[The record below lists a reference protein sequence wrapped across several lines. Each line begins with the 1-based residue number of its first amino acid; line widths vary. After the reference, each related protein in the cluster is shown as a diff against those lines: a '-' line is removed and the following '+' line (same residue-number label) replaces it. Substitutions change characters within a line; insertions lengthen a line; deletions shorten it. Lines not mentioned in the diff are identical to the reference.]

1 MCAERNKK
9 RLHAPPRLSR
19 SFSAR
24 QISEAIDKNRLLS
37 LSLKLPV
44 GCNLKCRYCYSQRSR
59 SALGY
64 GRFAR
69 IMSQAA
75 EMGLRSLSI
84 IGEGE
89 PFMYRDDRTGKDIYA
104 LIRDANSLGLN
115 VVVFTNNT
123 LIDERAAEVLYGLDV
138 TIVCKLN
145 SFDPRI
151 QDSLT
156 GVKGSSG
163 KILRG
168 LRCLEQAGFT
178 KKPSRLSIHT
188 VICRSNYAEIP
199 QMWGEFR
206 RRNIIPYFQVLVP
219 PRNQNERY
227 FNGLRVSPEKL
238 RDLFIRLRF
247 IDEEFGFSWDPEH
260 TYPIAALGCSV
271 VKTGCCVGSDG
282 KVQMCGYL
290 AETLGDARRRSLS
303 EIMSSAKVRKI
314 RGYIYNGAQGKHSH
328 FYGCRAVAFN
338 TTGDR
343 FADDP
348 FFRKNSNKL

>member
-1 MCAERNKK
+1 MCADRKK
-9 RLHAPPRLSR
+9 KKLLDPPRLSR
-19 SFSAR
+19 CFSER

-44 GCNLKCRYCYSQRSR
+44 GCNLRCRYCYSQRSR
-59 SALGY
+59 RALGY
-64 GRFAR
+64 GRFVR
-69 IMSQAA
+69 IMAQAA

-89 PFMYRDDRTGKDIYA
+89 PFMYRDTRTGKDIYA

-145 SFDPRI
+145 SLNPRI
-151 QDSLT
+151 QDRLA
-156 GVKGSSG
+156 GVKGAAG
-163 KILRG
+163 RILQG

-199 QMWGEFR
+199 AMWGEFR

-219 PRNQNERY
+219 PRNQNEKY
-227 FNGLRVSPEKL
+227 FKGLRVSPEKL
-238 RDLFIRLRF
+238 RDLFYRLLA
-247 IDEEFGFSWDPEH
+247 IDEKLGFTWDPDR
-260 TYPIAALGCSV
+260 TYPIAALGCSI

-282 KVQMCGYL
+282 KVLMCGYL
-290 AETLGDARRRSLS
+290 AETLGDVRRRCLS
-303 EIMSSAKVRKI
+303 DIVSSAKVRRI
-314 RGYIYNGAQGKHSH
+314 RSYIYNGAAGEYIH

-348 FFRKNSNKL
+348 FFWKNSNKL